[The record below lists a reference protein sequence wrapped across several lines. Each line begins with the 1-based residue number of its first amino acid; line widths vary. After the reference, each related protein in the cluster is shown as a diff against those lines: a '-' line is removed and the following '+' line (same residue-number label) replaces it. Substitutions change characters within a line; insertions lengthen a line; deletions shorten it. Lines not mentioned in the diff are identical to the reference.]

1 MEIADPFSLLV
12 DKDGDLRPM
21 LVDKDGDPMDNI
33 LVVNVLLRKLL
44 PILPTM

>member
-1 MEIADPFSLLV
+1 MEIPDPFSMLV

-21 LVDKDGDPMDNI
+21 LVDKGGDPMDNI
-33 LVVNVLLRKLL
+33 LVVNVLLQKLL